1 MKGDKKKMTIDKNIF
16 NSDQITLL
24 GGYQNKEKVDR
35 LAIRIPTELKQAFQ
49 DHCRKNMLNSSEVI
63 RKLIEKYL
71 KETENKSPA
80 AYFETWYKDIK

>member
-1 MKGDKKKMTIDKNIF
+1 MKTDNNII
-16 NSDQITLL
+16 NDSQVTLL
-24 GGYQNKEKVDR
+24 GGYQDKEKVDR

-71 KETENKSPA
+71 KETETGSKTPTS
-80 AYFETWYKDIK
+80 YFGSWYKDMQ

>member
-1 MKGDKKKMTIDKNIF
+1 MTDKII
-16 NSDQITLL
+16 NSDQVTLL
-24 GGYQNKEKVDR
+24 GGYQDKEKVDR

-71 KETENKSPA
+71 KETETGNKVPIE
-80 AYFETWYKDIK
+80 YFQSWYKDMQ